1 MATESAKM
9 TVDILDNINYE
20 IPPVSTTPD
29 VIWTEERPRL
39 LKKKMSDMSTDLTS
53 ERTSSSSTNSDMGEK
68 PFFCDSKKK

>member
-39 LKKKMSDMSTDLTS
+39 LKKKMSD
-53 ERTSSSSTNSDMGEK
+53 
-68 PFFCDSKKK
+68 